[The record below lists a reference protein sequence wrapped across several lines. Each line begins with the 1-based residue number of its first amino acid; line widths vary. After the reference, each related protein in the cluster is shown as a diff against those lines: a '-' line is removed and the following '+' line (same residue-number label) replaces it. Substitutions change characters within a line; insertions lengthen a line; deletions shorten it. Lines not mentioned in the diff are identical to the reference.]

1 MLPSGVAAFE
11 VKYLKL
17 NTSRIH
23 DRIAA
28 LAKIGKTSD
37 DGSRRI
43 ALTDDDRDGRNL
55 VISWMKKA
63 GLEVSIDQVGN
74 VFATLKGKQSA
85 SPIMMGSHIDTVGN
99 GGHIDGCYGVIAG
112 LEVIATYVDN
122 KEIPEHDLCVAI
134 FTNEEGVRFQP
145 DMLGSLVYAGG
156 MSVDDAHDIVSN
168 DGETLLEEL
177 IRTKFLGPMKCGSVI
192 PYAFVELHIE
202 QGPVLENNNIFIGAV
217 EGVQGI
223 SWTSVTFKGQSNHA
237 GTTPME
243 MRKDAGYAAAKL
255 AVAVREIT
263 DEIGNGQV
271 GTVGVITPVPNLINV
286 VPGEVHLTVD
296 LRNIDNEKLKAAEFL
311 LNEVIE
317 YICLEEGVKVK
328 TEQLVRFEPVQFDK
342 RIADLIT
349 TVSEENGYFCTRLNS
364 GAGHDAQM
372 MARICPAAM
381 IFVPS
386 KDGVSHNPKEYTSPE
401 LLDAGA
407 EVLFKAIQKLDSG
420 ALDAE

>member
-1 MLPSGVAAFE
+1 VAAFE

-99 GGHIDGCYGVIAG
+99 GGHLDGCYGVIAG
-112 LEVIATYVDN
+112 LEVIVTYVDN

>member
-1 MLPSGVAAFE
+1 MKV
-11 VKYLKL
+11 

-28 LAKIGKTSD
+28 LAKIGQTPEG
-37 DGSRRI
+37 GSRRI

-55 VISWMKKA
+55 VILWMRKT
-63 GLEVSIDQVGN
+63 GLEVVIDQVGN
-74 VFATLKGKQSA
+74 IFATLKGKKSGC
-85 SPIMMGSHIDTVGN
+85 PIMMGSHIDTVGN
-99 GGHIDGCYGVIAG
+99 GGHLDGCYGVIAG

-122 KEIPEHDLCVAI
+122 KETPDHDLCVAI

-156 MSVDDAHDIVSN
+156 MSAEDAHDIISN

-177 IRTKFLGPMKCGSVI
+177 IRTKFLGPMECGSVT
-192 PYAFVELHIE
+192 PHAFIELHIE
-202 QGPVLENNNIFIGAV
+202 QGPVLENSNIFIGAV

-223 SWTSVTFKGQSNHA
+223 SWTGVTFKGQSNHA

-243 MRKDAGYAAAKL
+243 LRKDAGFAAAKL

-271 GTVGVITPVPNLINV
+271 GTVGVITPKPNLINV
-286 VPGEVHLTVD
+286 VSGEVYMTVD

-317 YICLEEGVKVK
+317 YICLEEGVKVE

-342 RIADLIT
+342 RISDLIA
-349 TVSEENGYFCTRLNS
+349 TVSEENGYFCTSLNS

-386 KDGVSHNPKEYTSPE
+386 KDGISHNPKEYTSPE

-407 EVLFKAIQKLDSG
+407 EVLFKVIQNLDQG
-420 ALDAE
+420 VLDQV

>member
-1 MLPSGVAAFE
+1 MAAFE

-99 GGHIDGCYGVIAG
+99 GGHLDGCYGVIAG